1 MADNK
6 EKTMEDIAVSSEI
19 KIDDEALKE
28 LKSIRGSQQ
37 GLQLEIGALEAHK
50 LALVG
55 ELQKL
60 AQTLKTKMTAL
71 EEKYGEGN
79 LSLETGIITP
89 LPEKPEENVNS

>member
-1 MADNK
+1 MADKK
-6 EKTMEDIAVSSEI
+6 EKSMQDIAVDSTI

-50 LALVG
+50 LALVSELHKLG
-55 ELQKL
+55 E
-60 AQTLKTKMTAL
+60 TLKTKMTAL
-71 EEKYGEGN
+71 EEKYGKGN